1 MAENFKYWLYD
12 KSTVTPWYFGKPKAN
27 STDDRLKDLG
37 LLEETPVQPTGLLS
51 NIKKANEPWLLEKT
65 WDFFTW
71 VKETVEEPLF
81 EIQEWVINIA
91 KDVESIAKWD
101 IKNAPWLIWDF
112 ARSTRKGADR
122 IQKLNAAIDET
133 WGNFWD
139 KAVWFWLN
147 IFWEIV
153 DFWWDVIMAGI
164 KTLAPESLE
173 VATEEKVKEFAQSEF
188 WQDVIGFAKEAGTKW
203 EQFKASS
210 PEANRFGL
218 SVESVLPVA
227 EIYTGW
233 IIGKVT
239 KDVAWELLETWIKK
253 GWDLL
258 ESWKD
263 IVKSW
268 SEAIWESV
276 DTLKQKVSDI
286 ELPSFKWEVDEI
298 PDEMRTVKGNINW
311 IEVEVPEVIRPV
323 TEIVADKIS
332 PTITNKKLAWS
343 AVRPRTIGKS
353 RKQQLESIA
362 KVEERTKN
370 FYNNIRTGVLEWDIS
385 TLENSAKSI
394 VSNLDTVWA
403 RIGNAVSQ
411 TEGNI
416 ALDVDLFD
424 KMVDATSSKGSKVS
438 PATPILKNFLEEL
451 WDWNLSIAEA
461 YSLKKWYSNEVTK
474 LVKGWD
480 AGTDQYKALADW
492 VNFLNTKI
500 DEIIETNLWTEFAD
514 DKKLYRDLLFL
525 ADDMVASSL
534 VDGRRTA
541 NTLAERI
548 GMLESITSPIAS
560 TKWKLISASER
571 VNTRGWAW
579 EELIK
584 RYDEEAIKNAW
595 IK

>member
-1 MAENFKYWLYD
+1 MATNEIQSGYFWEVKTNSLAKRLGIKSVPKEESWIKQMFSKQKAEKEKPSTLD
-12 KSTVTPWYFGKPKAN
+12 KVWGF
-27 STDDRLKDLG
+27 L
-37 LLEETPVQPTGLLS
+37 
-51 NIKKANEPWLLEKT
+51 
-65 WDFFTW
+65 TW

-139 KAVWFWLN
+139 KAVWFGLN

-263 IVKSW
+263 VVKTW
-268 SEAIWESV
+268 SEAI

-298 PDEMRTVKGNINW
+298 PTELRTVKGNINW
-311 IEVEVPEVIRPV
+311 VEVEVPEVIRPL
-323 TEIVADKIS
+323 TERAADKLS
-332 PTITNKKLAWS
+332 PTITNKTLAWS

-353 RKQQLESIA
+353 KKQKLDSIA

-370 FYNNIRTGVLEWDIS
+370 FYNNIRTGVLDWDIS
-385 TLENSAKSI
+385 TLENSAQSI
-394 VSNLDTVWA
+394 VSNLDTVGA
-403 RIGNAVSQ
+403 RIGNAVSK

-416 ALDVDLFD
+416 SLDVDLFD

-438 PATPILKNFLEEL
+438 PATPILKNFLEEI

-461 YSLKKWYSNEVTK
+461 YSLKKWYSNEVSK
-474 LVKGWD
+474 LVKAWD
-480 AGTDQYKALADW
+480 AWTDQYKALADW

-500 DEIIETNLWTEFAD
+500 DEMIEHWMDKLW
-514 DKKLYRDLLFL
+514 
-525 ADDMVASSL
+525 
-534 VDGRRTA
+534 
-541 NTLAERI
+541 
-548 GMLESITSPIAS
+548 
-560 TKWKLISASER
+560 
-571 VNTRGWAW
+571 
-579 EELIK
+579 
-584 RYDEEAIKNAW
+584 
-595 IK
+595 

>member
-12 KSTVTPWYFGKPKAN
+12 KSKVTPWYFGKPKAN

-65 WDFFTW
+65 WNFLTW

-81 EIQEWVINIA
+81 EVQEWVINIA

-173 VATEEKVKEFAQSEF
+173 VATEEKVKEFTQSEF

-227 EIYTGW
+227 EVVTWGL
-233 IIGKVT
+233 IGKAT

-263 IVKSW
+263 IVKTW
-268 SEAIWESV
+268 SEAIWEGV
-276 DTLKQKVSDI
+276 DTLKQKASDI

-298 PDEMRTVKGNINW
+298 PTELRTVTWKIW
-311 IEVEVPEVIRPV
+311 DKEVQVPEVNRPL
-323 TEIVADKIS
+323 TERAADKLS
-332 PTITNKKLAWS
+332 PTITNKTLAWS
-343 AVRPRTIGKS
+343 AVRPRTVWKN
-353 RKQQLESIA
+353 RKQKLESIA

-385 TLENSAKSI
+385 TLENSAQSI
-394 VSNLDTVWA
+394 VSNLDTVGA
-403 RIGNAVSQ
+403 RIGNAVQ
-411 TEGNI
+411 KVDWNI
-416 ALDVDLFD
+416 QFDNELTDNIINALN
-424 KMVDATSSKGSKVS
+424 SKGAEVS
-438 PATPILKNFLEEL
+438 PASPILTKFFETL
-451 WDWNLSIAEA
+451 WDWNLSISEA
-461 YSLKKWYSNEVTK
+461 YDLKKAYSNEVSK
-474 LVKGWD
+474 LVKWWD
-480 AGTDQYKALADW
+480 AWTAQYKALADW

-500 DEIIETNLWTEFAD
+500 DEIIETKLWGQFAD

-584 RYDEEAIKNAW
+584 RYDEEAIRNAW